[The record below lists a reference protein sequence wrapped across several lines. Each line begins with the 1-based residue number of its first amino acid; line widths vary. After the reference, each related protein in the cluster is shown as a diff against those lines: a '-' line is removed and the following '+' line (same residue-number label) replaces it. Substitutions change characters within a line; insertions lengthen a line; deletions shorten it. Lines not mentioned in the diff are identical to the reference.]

1 MNATT
6 TPYTIGDK
14 VVCSD
19 GDCGDLTRVIID
31 PVARTLTHLV
41 VQPGQEPEASRLVPV
56 ALVNPDADYHGITL
70 RCDTTTFA
78 NLETAEE
85 TEFLPAGSDELGYMA
100 GQTSWLPYYPLGGGM
115 AAATIGGADTI
126 DAHGAPQPQLVS
138 YERVPLGEVQIRRGE
153 PVHAADGDIGQVRGL
168 VVDPQDNQVTH
179 VLLEEGH
186 LWGKKEVAIPIGA
199 VTGTADGLEL
209 NLTKD
214 AIRDLPA
221 VEIGHHDWQER

>member
-41 VQPGQEPEASRLVPV
+41 VLPESESEGGRLVPV
-56 ALVNPDADYHGITL
+56 ALVDPDAEADGIVL
-70 RCDTTTFA
+70 RCDTAAFA

-85 TEFLPAGSDELGYMA
+85 TEFLPAESDELGYMA
-100 GQTSWLPYYPLGGGM
+100 GQTHWLPYYPLGGGM
-115 AAATIGGADTI
+115 AAVTIGGDSI

-138 YERVPLGEVQIRRGE
+138 YERVPVGEVQIRRGE

-186 LWGKKEVAIPIGA
+186 LWGKKDVAIPIGA
-199 VTGTADGLEL
+199 VTGTADGIEL

-221 VEIGHHDWQER
+221 IEIGHHGWQER